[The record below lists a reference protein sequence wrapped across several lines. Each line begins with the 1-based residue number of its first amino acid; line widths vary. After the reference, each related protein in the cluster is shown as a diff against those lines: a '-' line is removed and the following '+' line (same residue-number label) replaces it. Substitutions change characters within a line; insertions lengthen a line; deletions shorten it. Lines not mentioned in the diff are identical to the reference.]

1 MLDNCRYRLI
11 IWFNFF
17 DIYVRNE
24 GCDWQRKKKEDIN
37 QLWVCIDIKIG
48 GVFIFKFVEI
58 SVFVEKLYFF
68 EILRNNS
75 CIYDGER

>member
-1 MLDNCRYRLI
+1 MWDNCRYRLI

-17 DIYVRNE
+17 DLFMLEMRDVIGR
-24 GCDWQRKKKEDIN
+24 GRKWKKLISRGFV
-37 QLWVCIDIKIG
+37 LILRLV
-48 GVFIFKFVEI
+48 VFIFKFVEI
-58 SVFVEKLYFF
+58 SVFVEKLYFL

>member
-24 GCDWQRKKKEDIN
+24 GCDWLRKKKEEI
-37 QLWVCIDIKIG
+37 LISCGFVLILRLA
-48 GVFIFKFVEI
+48 VFIFKFVEI
-58 SVFVEKLYFF
+58 SVFVEKLYFL

-75 CIYDGER
+75 CIYDGKR

>member
-1 MLDNCRYRLI
+1 M
-11 IWFNFF
+11 
-17 DIYVRNE
+17 VEEEKGRN
-24 GCDWQRKKKEDIN
+24 IN
-37 QLWVCIDIKIG
+37 YLWVCIDIKIG